1 MSMSK
6 TDEIERADE
15 AAKGQDPDNNSLQP
29 KGDAVPQGDE
39 GDRAV
44 WGNHCEFF
52 LSSLGLA
59 VGLGNI
65 WRFPYVCYQNGG
77 GTFLIPYIIM
87 LLLVGLPL
95 FFMEMSLGQYAG
107 LSATKIY
114 ARLAPGLRGMG
125 YGMITIPTIIN
136 FYYTVIMAYAF
147 YFLFMGFTAD
157 KKLPWGLCDD
167 LSFNTENCYSL
178 VQADNCANTTVFWNH
193 TCTEVNVFCN
203 NFGLTSVP
211 SNNTHC
217 FTEVTLFPR
226 KVENVTFRVSSSEE
240 FWYKKVLE
248 LGVYFDR
255 DGTHIN
261 QTESSWTVW
270 GECNWKIAGCLLLSW
285 TLICLSLIKG
295 IQSYGKVV
303 YFTTLF
309 PYIVLTIL
317 LGYVSTLPGFSDGIE
332 FYLVPKWDKLSDMNV
347 WNAAA
352 GQIFYS
358 LGVAVGSQLLLSSYN
373 GFRTNAHRDALL
385 IGLCNSLTS
394 MYAGLVVFGVVG
406 FIAFKKQMLV
416 ENVIDAGP
424 GLAFIV
430 YPEAVTAMDISP
442 LFSFLF
448 FFMLILLAISSVCG
462 SWEALIASVMDEFP
476 QLRKRRVLVMVIS
489 CLLAFLAGFPIC
501 FKSGFFLFQL
511 MDDRSSNAILLMA
524 FMELII
530 ISWFYGIDR
539 FMEHVEEMGM
549 KLFPFMKIYWK
560 ACWIVIT
567 PILIATVTV
576 MSWGD
581 KQKDHYLDYV
591 YPDGVQFLG
600 WIIELLAISIVVIVG
615 IYTTIKKW
623 RNGNEVTFLK
633 PGIMMT
639 PKKSWGKRGD
649 ADVGLTPS
657 MGVTEDAVAP
667 SKEDGLENP
676 AFVAST

>member
-1 MSMSK
+1 
-6 TDEIERADE
+6 
-15 AAKGQDPDNNSLQP
+15 
-29 KGDAVPQGDE
+29 
-39 GDRAV
+39 
-44 WGNHCEFF
+44 
-52 LSSLGLA
+52 
-59 VGLGNI
+59 
-65 WRFPYVCYQNGG
+65 
-77 GTFLIPYIIM
+77 
-87 LLLVGLPL
+87 
-95 FFMEMSLGQYAG
+95 
-107 LSATKIY
+107 
-114 ARLAPGLRGMG
+114 
-125 YGMITIPTIIN
+125 
-136 FYYTVIMAYAF
+136 
-147 YFLFMGFTAD
+147 
-157 KKLPWGLCDD
+157 
-167 LSFNTENCYSL
+167 
-178 VQADNCANTTVFWNH
+178 
-193 TCTEVNVFCN
+193 
-203 NFGLTSVP
+203 
-211 SNNTHC
+211 
-217 FTEVTLFPR
+217 
-226 KVENVTFRVSSSEE
+226 
-240 FWYKKVLE
+240 
-248 LGVYFDR
+248 
-255 DGTHIN
+255 
-261 QTESSWTVW
+261 
-270 GECNWKIAGCLLLSW
+270 
-285 TLICLSLIKG
+285 
-295 IQSYGKVV
+295 
-303 YFTTLF
+303 
-309 PYIVLTIL
+309 
-317 LGYVSTLPGFSDGIE
+317 
-332 FYLVPKWDKLSDMNV
+332 
-347 WNAAA
+347 
-352 GQIFYS
+352 
-358 LGVAVGSQLLLSSYN
+358 
-373 GFRTNAHRDALL
+373 
-385 IGLCNSLTS
+385 
-394 MYAGLVVFGVVG
+394 
-406 FIAFKKQMLV
+406 MLV
-416 ENVIDAGP
+416 
-424 GLAFIV
+424 
-430 YPEAVTAMDISP
+430 
-442 LFSFLF
+442 
-448 FFMLILLAISSVCG
+448 LLAISSVCG